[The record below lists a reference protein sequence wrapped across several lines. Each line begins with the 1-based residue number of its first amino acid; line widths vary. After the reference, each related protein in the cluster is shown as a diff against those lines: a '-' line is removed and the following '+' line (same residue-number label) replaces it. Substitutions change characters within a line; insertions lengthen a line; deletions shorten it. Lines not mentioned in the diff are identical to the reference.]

1 MKLKAVRASLAAVL
15 TATLLISLLPLAYAD
30 SATSQ
35 TQQGASSSKP
45 RRGKNGE
52 PVAKSPDNP
61 DTSPE
66 QGSAPDSK
74 PETSKAASPAQPN
87 EQQPAAPTDKTS
99 QSAGQPV
106 KTSAPRDTAQ
116 PVKTSA
122 PRDTAQPVK
131 TSPPQDSA
139 RPVKASPPQDSAQS
153 QPQREPPPFD
163 RPPLGANGR
172 PAGDSSA
179 RSPDSS
185 PPSSKPPGQ
194 RPSYSGTDSSTRG
207 DSRSQP
213 TTRSQTST
221 STGVQRDRFPE
232 SSTGGDADP
241 ERTER
246 STGAPPELRRP
257 ADSRSRDDGVSQ
269 SPRPPVLRRP
279 TDAQRDEGGSS
290 DATVGRPSASGQPQG
305 GAGQQQSGG
314 EGDVIKLESTLINL
328 PLLVSDRSGRYVPQ
342 LSARDFAIY
351 EDGVEQKIA
360 SFGTEEVPFS
370 VALLLDVSPSVQGN
384 IQDIQDAAIA
394 FVRQLRD
401 QDRVMVVSFDR
412 HIHYLSDFTSDRR
425 ELEWAIRKANT
436 GSGTSVYDAV
446 YEIVQHK
453 LRNIDG
459 RKALILFS
467 DGEDT
472 TSSRASYDDAVHLV
486 TESDVLVYGL
496 RYPGTGGR
504 GGVRVDPWPRSP
516 IPGVQLPFPFPWPF
530 PRRRRGPFRLTN
542 LTPTGNSAAPSAS
555 PQSWPRRNGGGRD
568 FMADITAAG
577 GGPVYDA
584 EKIGDMSRVAYR
596 IAEEL
601 RHVYV
606 ISYYPTNPLS
616 NGGYRSVRVSVKGR
630 DDIAVRHR
638 RGYNAK
644 PNGTAK
650 PTI

>member
-1 MKLKAVRASLAAVL
+1 MKFKAVRASLAAVL
-15 TATLLISLLPLAYAD
+15 TATLLISLLPLAYAG
-30 SATSQ
+30 SGTSQ

-52 PVAKSPDNP
+52 PVTKSTENP

-66 QGSAPDSK
+66 QGSAQDSK
-74 PETSKAASPAQPN
+74 TETSKPAPPAQSST
-87 EQQPAAPTDKTS
+87 QQPIAPSDKTS

-106 KTSAPRDTAQ
+106 KTNAPRDSA
-116 PVKTSA
+116 PSRNTSA
-122 PRDTAQPVK
+122 
-131 TSPPQDSA
+131 
-139 RPVKASPPQDSAQS
+139 PQDSAQS
-153 QPQREPPPFD
+153 RQQTEAPPFD
-163 RPPLGANGR
+163 RPPLGGGGR
-172 PAGDSSA
+172 PAVNSTARRTDSSQGS
-179 RSPDSS
+179 RQS
-185 PPSSKPPGQ
+185 
-194 RPSYSGTDSSTRG
+194 PSYSGRDPSSRG
-207 DSRSQP
+207 DARSQT

-232 SSTGGDADP
+232 SSTGGNADP

-246 STGAPPELRRP
+246 STGAPPVLRRP
-257 ADSRSRDDGVSQ
+257 ADSRSRDDGTSQ

-279 TDAQRDEGGSS
+279 ADTQRDEGTSS
-290 DATVGRPSASGQPQG
+290 DVAAGRPSASGQPQG

-314 EGDVIKLESTLINL
+314 EEDVVKLESTLVNL

-342 LSARDFAIY
+342 LSARDFSLY
-351 EDGVEQKIA
+351 EDGVQQTIA

-370 VALLLDVSPSVQGN
+370 VALLLDVSPSVQGS

-446 YEIVQHK
+446 YETVERK

-467 DGEDT
+467 DGDDT
-472 TSSRASYDDAVHLV
+472 TSGHASYDDAVHLV

-496 RYPGTGGR
+496 RYPGNGGR

-516 IPGVQLPFPFPWPF
+516 IPGIQLPFPFPWPF

-542 LTPTGNSAAPSAS
+542 GTPDGNSADPSGA
-555 PQSWPRRNGGGRD
+555 PQSWPRRNGGGGD

-584 EKIGDMSRVAYR
+584 EKISDLSRVASR

-638 RGYNAK
+638 RGYNAR

>member
-1 MKLKAVRASLAAVL
+1 MKFKAVRTSVASLL
-15 TATLLISLLPLAYAD
+15 TATLLISLLPLAYAG
-30 SATSQ
+30 SATGPA
-35 TQQGASSSKP
+35 QQGESSSKP

-52 PVAKSPDNP
+52 PVTRSPAHP
-61 DTSPE
+61 DASPE
-66 QGSAPDSK
+66 QSSTQDPR
-74 PETSKAASPAQPN
+74 PQASQSSEPAQTG
-87 EQQPAAPTDKTS
+87 EQQPSAPVNKPS
-99 QSAGQPV
+99 QSADQPV
-106 KTSAPRDTAQ
+106 SASAPQA
-116 PVKTSA
+116 SA
-122 PRDTAQPVK
+122 PPRQ
-131 TSPPQDSA
+131 
-139 RPVKASPPQDSAQS
+139 
-153 QPQREPPPFD
+153 QREAPPFD
-163 RPPLGANGR
+163 RPPLGASGR

-179 RSPDSS
+179 ARRESS
-185 PPSSKPPGQ
+185 QPSGR
-194 RPSYSGTDSSTRG
+194 RPSYSGADSSARG
-207 DSRSQP
+207 DSRSQTP
-213 TTRSQTST
+213 AQSQTSP
-221 STGVQRDRFPE
+221 SASSSSGAQRDRFPD
-232 SSTGGDADP
+232 SSTSGDADP
-241 ERTER
+241 GR
-246 STGAPPELRRP
+246 SDRSPGAPVLRRP

-269 SPRPPVLRRP
+269 NQRPPVLHRP
-279 TDAQRDEGGSS
+279 NDVQRDEGASS
-290 DATVGRPSASGQPQG
+290 DSAAGRPSNSSQPQG

-314 EGDVIKLESTLINL
+314 EDEAIKLESTLVNL
-328 PLLVSDRSGRYVPQ
+328 PLLVSDRSGRYIPQ
-342 LSARDFAIY
+342 LSARDFSLY
-351 EDGVEQKIA
+351 EDGVQQTIA

-425 ELEWAIRKANT
+425 ELEWAIRRTNT

-446 YEIVQHK
+446 YETVARK
-453 LRNIDG
+453 LRNVDG

-472 TSSRASYDDAVHLV
+472 TSSRARYDDAVNLV

-496 RYPGTGGR
+496 RYPGTGGA

-530 PRRRRGPFRLTN
+530 PRRRRGPLMPTN
-542 LTPTGNSAAPSAS
+542 EPPAGSADPSAS
-555 PQSWPRRNGGGRD
+555 PQSWPRRNGGGGD

-584 EKIGDMSRVAYR
+584 ERIGDLSRVAHR

-638 RGYNAK
+638 RGYNAA
-644 PNGTAK
+644 PNRTAK

>member
-1 MKLKAVRASLAAVL
+1 MKVKAVRPSLAAVL

-30 SATSQ
+30 SASSQ
-35 TQQGASSSKP
+35 TQQDASSSKP

-52 PVAKSPDNP
+52 PVTKSPDNP

-66 QGSAPDSK
+66 QGSAQDSNTETSK
-74 PETSKAASPAQPN
+74 PETSRAAAPARPN
-87 EQQPAAPTDKTS
+87 QQQPSASSDNTA

-106 KTSAPRDTAQ
+106 KTTAPRDTAQ
-116 PVKTSA
+116 PVKT
-122 PRDTAQPVK
+122 
-131 TSPPQDSA
+131 
-139 RPVKASPPQDSAQS
+139 SPPQDSAQS

-163 RPPLGANGR
+163 RPPLGSSGR
-172 PAGDSSA
+172 PTGDSSA
-179 RSPDSS
+179 RGPYSS
-185 PPSSKPPGQ
+185 PPASKPPGQ
-194 RPSYSGTDSSTRG
+194 RPSYSGSDSSTRG

-221 STGVQRDRFPE
+221 STRVQRDRFPE
-232 SSTGGDADP
+232 ASTSGNSDP

-246 STGAPPELRRP
+246 STGAPPVLRRP
-257 ADSRSRDDGVSQ
+257 ADSRSRDDGAAQ
-269 SPRPPVLRRP
+269 GARPPVLRRP

-290 DATVGRPSASGQPQG
+290 DGSVGRPSSP
-305 GAGQQQSGG
+305 GQQQGAGGKQQAGG
-314 EGDVIKLESTLINL
+314 EDDVIKLESTLINL
-328 PLLVSDRSGRYVPQ
+328 PILVSDRSGRYVPQ
-342 LSARDFAIY
+342 LSARDFALY
-351 EDGVEQKIA
+351 EDGVQQTIA

-370 VALLLDVSPSVQGN
+370 VVLLLDVSPSVQGN
-384 IQDIQDAAIA
+384 VQEIQDAAIA

-401 QDRVMVVSFDR
+401 QDRVMIVSFDR

-446 YEIVQHK
+446 YETVERK

-504 GGVRVDPWPRSP
+504 AGGRVDPWPRSP

-530 PRRRRGPFRLTN
+530 PRRRRGPFMPTN
-542 LTPTGNSAAPSAS
+542 GTPGGNSPPSSGS
-555 PQSWPRRNGGGRD
+555 PQSWPRRNGGGGD
-568 FMADITAAG
+568 FMTDITAAG

-584 EKIGDMSRVAYR
+584 EKIGDMSRVANR

-644 PNGTAK
+644 PNGTAR

>member
-1 MKLKAVRASLAAVL
+1 
-15 TATLLISLLPLAYAD
+15 
-30 SATSQ
+30 
-35 TQQGASSSKP
+35 
-45 RRGKNGE
+45 
-52 PVAKSPDNP
+52 
-61 DTSPE
+61 
-66 QGSAPDSK
+66 
-74 PETSKAASPAQPN
+74 
-87 EQQPAAPTDKTS
+87 
-99 QSAGQPV
+99 
-106 KTSAPRDTAQ
+106 
-116 PVKTSA
+116 
-122 PRDTAQPVK
+122 
-131 TSPPQDSA
+131 
-139 RPVKASPPQDSAQS
+139 
-153 QPQREPPPFD
+153 
-163 RPPLGANGR
+163 
-172 PAGDSSA
+172 
-179 RSPDSS
+179 
-185 PPSSKPPGQ
+185 
-194 RPSYSGTDSSTRG
+194 
-207 DSRSQP
+207 
-213 TTRSQTST
+213 
-221 STGVQRDRFPE
+221 
-232 SSTGGDADP
+232 
-241 ERTER
+241 
-246 STGAPPELRRP
+246 
-257 ADSRSRDDGVSQ
+257 
-269 SPRPPVLRRP
+269 VLRRP

-290 DATVGRPSASGQPQG
+290 DVNGGRPSSSGQQQG
-305 GAGQQQSGG
+305 GAGQQQVGG
-314 EGDVIKLESTLINL
+314 EEDVVKLESTLVNL
-328 PLLVSDRSGRYVPQ
+328 PLLVSDRSGRYIPQ
-342 LSARDFAIY
+342 LSARDFSLY
-351 EDGVEQKIA
+351 EDGVQQTIA
-360 SFGTEEVPFS
+360 SFGNEEVPFS

-446 YEIVQHK
+446 YETVQRN

-472 TSSRASYDDAVHLV
+472 TSSRASYDDAVNVV

-496 RYPGTGGR
+496 RYPGNGGR
-504 GGVRVDPWPRSP
+504 GGARVDPWPRSP
-516 IPGVQLPFPFPWPF
+516 IPGIQLPFPFPWPF

-542 LTPTGNSAAPSAS
+542 GTPAGNSADPSAS
-555 PQSWPRRNGGGRD
+555 PQSWPRRNGGGGD

-584 EKIGDMSRVAYR
+584 EKISDLSRVANR

-638 RGYNAK
+638 RGYNAR
-644 PNGTAK
+644 PNGTAR

>member
-1 MKLKAVRASLAAVL
+1 MKLKAVRLSLAAVL

-30 SATSQ
+30 STTGQ
-35 TQQGASSSKP
+35 PQQDASSSKP

-52 PVAKSPDNP
+52 PVAKNP
-61 DTSPE
+61 DSTETSPE
-66 QGSAPDSK
+66 QGSAQDPN
-74 PETSKAASPAQPN
+74 PETSKAAPPAQSN
-87 EQQPAAPTDKTS
+87 EQRPVAARDKTS
-99 QSAGQPV
+99 QSAGQPG
-106 KTSAPRDTAQ
+106 KSSATRETAQ
-116 PVKTSA
+116 PVKTRA
-122 PRDTAQPVK
+122 PRDTAEPVN
-131 TSPPQDSA
+131 TN
-139 RPVKASPPQDSAQS
+139 PPQDSAQS
-153 QPQREPPPFD
+153 QSQREPPPFD
-163 RPPLGANGR
+163 RPPLGSRGR
-172 PAGDSSA
+172 STVDSSA
-179 RSPDSS
+179 SSRDSS
-185 PPSSKPPGQ
+185 PSSSRSPAQ
-194 RPSYSGTDSSTRG
+194 RPSYSGTDSSTGG
-207 DSRSQP
+207 DSRSQA

-221 STGVQRDRFPE
+221 STGVQRDRYPE
-232 SSTGGDADP
+232 SSTGGNADP
-241 ERTER
+241 DRTER
-246 STGAPPELRRP
+246 STGAPPVLRRP
-257 ADSRSRDDGVSQ
+257 ADSRSRDDSATQ
-269 SPRPPVLRRP
+269 SSRPPVLRRS
-279 TDAQRDEGGSS
+279 TDAQSDQGGSS
-290 DATVGRPSASGQPQG
+290 GAVGRPSSP
-305 GAGQQQSGG
+305 GQQQGAGGQQQQPGG

-328 PLLVSDRSGRYVPQ
+328 PILVSDRSGRYVPQ
-342 LSARDFAIY
+342 LSARDFALY
-351 EDGVEQKIA
+351 EDGVQQTIA

-370 VALLLDVSPSVQGN
+370 VALMLDVSPSVSGS
-384 IQDIQDAAIA
+384 IKDIQDAAIA

-412 HIHYLSDFTSDRR
+412 NIHYLSDFTNDRR
-425 ELEWAIRKANT
+425 ELEWAISKTNT

-446 YEIVQHK
+446 YEVVARK
-453 LRNIDG
+453 LRNVDG

-472 TSSRASYDDAVHLV
+472 TSSRVSYDDTVHLV

-504 GGVRVDPWPRSP
+504 AGVRVNPWPRSP
-516 IPGVQLPFPFPWPF
+516 IPGVQLPFPFPFPF
-530 PRRRRGPFRLTN
+530 PRRRRGPFMPSN
-542 LTPTGNSAAPSAS
+542 GDPTGNSPDPSGS
-555 PQSWPRRNGGGRD
+555 PQSWPRRYGGGGD

-584 EKIGDMSRVAYR
+584 EKVGDMSRVANR

-644 PNGTAK
+644 PNGAAR